1 MSMFQ
6 ELQEKVLFEI
16 WDVSNDP
23 NVEFPV
29 SPWNLGNMR
38 PSHTS
43 DVMARKAVDAL
54 VDRGL
59 LDRIDDESKEFEISA
74 KGLIYVETE
83 LELPHSVIAQYADS
97 KDSSVFS
104 QKAEANSWR
113 KPDVSGDLS
122 TATVSKVKK
131 NLAEC
136 IRIIAES
143 DLSQEEVAQIHGL
156 LRICEQI
163 LELPTP
169 KISLVKRIL
178 LWLRDI
184 AAIKNLVDQILE
196 YLG

>member
-1 MSMFQ
+1 MSLFQ
-6 ELQEKVLFEI
+6 ELQEQVLFEI

-29 SPWNLGNMR
+29 SPWNLGNLR
-38 PSHTS
+38 PSDTS

-74 KGLIYVETE
+74 KGVTYVEAQ
-83 LELPHSVIAQYADS
+83 LEYQDSIIAQYAES
-97 KDSSVFS
+97 KFSSTSDHKV
-104 QKAEANSWR
+104 ETDLWR
-113 KPDVSGDLS
+113 KPDVSRDLS

-136 IRIIAES
+136 IKIIAES

-184 AAIKNLVDQILE
+184 AAIKDLVDQILE
-196 YLG
+196 YLR